1 MRRQREQEEAYTKT
15 NKNPQL
21 SGLFFRSKFDKPRK
35 CGNLKGAEKEN
46 HLGQGGLDTTIKLQ
60 STQTI

>member
-46 HLGQGGLDTTIKLQ
+46 HLGEGGNRYI
-60 STQTI
+60 